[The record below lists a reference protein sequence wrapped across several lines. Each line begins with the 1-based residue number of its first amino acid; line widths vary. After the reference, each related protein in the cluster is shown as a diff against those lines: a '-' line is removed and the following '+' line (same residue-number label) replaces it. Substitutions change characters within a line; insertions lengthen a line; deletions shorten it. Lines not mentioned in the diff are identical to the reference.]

1 MPCRRLERYCPRFW
15 LPALGRPVQPCRLAG
30 AQTPSGRRC
39 FWPLTARSGVTRA
52 APPPRC
58 WSGRTPL
65 AASACRWAPEPAFP
79 ANNWEGMHQVV
90 AIQRLLSVP
99 VSCKPGSPSL
109 RLCNRAGMQL
119 VGGCN
124 GCVLGSGCSTMQ
136 LASNQGFAR
145 VAEWP
150 STLCLEAQCWAC
162 RRPAASWRALD
173 RANASSCCRRP
184 T

>member
-1 MPCRRLERYCPRFW
+1 MPCRKLERYCPRFW

-90 AIQRLLSVP
+90 AIQRLLTRSER
-99 VSCKPGSPSL
+99 PSEL
-109 RLCNRAGMQL
+109 QTWFTLTEAVQSGRNATGWWMQRLRAGLWVQHDAACIQPGFCQ
-119 VGGCN
+119 GG
-124 GCVLGSGCSTMQ
+124 
-136 LASNQGFAR
+136 
-145 VAEWP
+145 
-150 STLCLEAQCWAC
+150 
-162 RRPAASWRALD
+162 
-173 RANASSCCRRP
+173 
-184 T
+184 